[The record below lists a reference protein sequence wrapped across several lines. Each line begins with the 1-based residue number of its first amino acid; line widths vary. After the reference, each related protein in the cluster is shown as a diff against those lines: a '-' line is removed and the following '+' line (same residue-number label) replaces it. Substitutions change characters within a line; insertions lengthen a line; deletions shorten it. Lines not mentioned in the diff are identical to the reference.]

1 MFKWLKSL
9 FAGAEVTKVEPK
21 EEIKK
26 SPAKKAAPKKAAPK
40 KAAPKK
46 AAPKKTPA
54 VKKTTAKP
62 AKQEPAVKVEKGL
75 TLVALGRMTKA
86 QLEEKGREF
95 GIEVDRRKKKDDIV
109 QEVFNASSK

>member
-9 FAGAEVTKVEPK
+9 FAGPEVTKVEPK

-26 SPAKKAAPKKAAPK
+26 SPAK